1 MFQTYCNVR
10 NAYLVEINSG
20 EEDAWLHDTFLKVNT
35 TSGNFNVK
43 KQALQYID
51 VKRYAL
57 KLHDIIAD
65 E

>member
-20 EEDAWLHDTFLKVNT
+20 EDAWLHDTFLKVNT

-51 VKRYAL
+51 VKKYAL